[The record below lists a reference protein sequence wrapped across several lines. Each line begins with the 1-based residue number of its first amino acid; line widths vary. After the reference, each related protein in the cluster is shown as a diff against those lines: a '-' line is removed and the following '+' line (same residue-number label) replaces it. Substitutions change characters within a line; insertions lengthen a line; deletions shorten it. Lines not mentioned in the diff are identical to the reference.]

1 MPGLDSYALT
11 VGIVAGIWVLMA
23 LGLNIITGYAGQV
36 SLGHA
41 AFYAFG
47 AYTTAILTTK
57 LGWPWFIT
65 MPLSVVVAAG
75 LGVLLGLPSLRLKED
90 FLAIVTLGLGLV
102 TQSLA
107 LYLPFTG
114 GSLGIGGIPYP
125 SIGGF
130 SFSTG
135 TFFLLVAVLV
145 ALGIAL
151 SLVLDRSWIGL
162 GWRALRD
169 DELAARAMG
178 LDVTRLKVLAFAIGA
193 GYAGLA
199 GALLAHHLGFIIAYN
214 FGFNESITA
223 LAMIVVGGMGTVRG
237 ALLGALLL
245 AMAPELF
252 RPLAD
257 YRMSVYGALI
267 VVVMAFQ
274 PGGLLGERSWIGRR
288 LKVRSLRWRAKH
300 G

>member
-1 MPGLDSYALT
+1 MILDNYAFT
-11 VGIVAGIWVLMA
+11 VGTVVGIWVLMA
-23 LGLNIITGYAGQV
+23 LGLNVITGYAGQV

-47 AYTTAILTTK
+47 AYTTAILTTNVG
-57 LGWPWFIT
+57 LPWFLT
-65 MPLSVVVAAG
+65 MPLAVVVAAV
-75 LGVLLGLPSLRLKED
+75 LGVLLALPSLRLRED

-125 SIGGF
+125 SLGSF
-130 SFSTG
+130 SFSTP
-135 TFFLLVAVLV
+135 TYFLMVAILVVAGVL
-145 ALGIAL
+145 L
-151 SLVLDRSWIGL
+151 SLWLDRSWVGL

-169 DELAARAMG
+169 DELAAQAMG
-178 LDVTRLKVLAFAIGA
+178 IDVTRLKVLAFAIGA

-237 ALLGALLL
+237 ALFGALLL
-245 AMAPELF
+245 ALTPEVF
-252 RPLAD
+252 RALAD
-257 YRMSVYGALI
+257 YRLSIYGLLI
-267 VVVMAFQ
+267 VGVMVFQ
-274 PGGLLGERSWIGRR
+274 PGGLLGDRSWA
-288 LKVRSLRWRAKH
+288 VRTWRARR

>member
-1 MPGLDSYALT
+1 MDSYALT
-11 VGIVAGIWVLMA
+11 VGIVVGIWVLMA

-47 AYTTAILTTK
+47 AYTTAILTTN
-57 LGWPWFIT
+57 LGWPWFVT
-65 MPLSVVVAAG
+65 MPMAVVVAAV
-75 LGVLLGLPSLRLKED
+75 LGVLLGLPSLRLRED

-125 SIGGF
+125 SVGGV
-130 SFSTG
+130 SLG
-135 TFFLLVAVLV
+135 TDGYFAMVMVL
-145 ALGIAL
+145 ALLGIAL
-151 SLVLDRSWIGL
+151 SLRLDRSWVGL

-169 DELAARAMG
+169 DELAARSMG
-178 LDVTRLKVLAFAIGA
+178 IDVTRLKVLAFAIGA

-237 ALLGALLL
+237 ALVGALLL

-257 YRMSVYGALI
+257 YRMSIYGALI
-267 VVVMAFQ
+267 VAVMVFQ
-274 PGGLLGERSWIGRR
+274 PGGLLGERSWIARR
-288 LKVRSLRWRAKH
+288 LRARSLRLRVKH

>member
-1 MPGLDSYALT
+1 MILDNYAFT
-11 VGIVAGIWVLMA
+11 VGTVVGIWVLMA
-23 LGLNIITGYAGQV
+23 LGLNVITGYAGQV

-47 AYTTAILTTK
+47 AYTTAILTTNVG
-57 LGWPWFIT
+57 LPWFLT
-65 MPLSVVVAAG
+65 MPLAVVVAAV
-75 LGVLLGLPSLRLKED
+75 LGVLLALPSLRLRED

-125 SIGGF
+125 SLGSF
-130 SFSTG
+130 SFSTPAY
-135 TFFLLVAVLV
+135 FLMVAILAAGGVL
-145 ALGIAL
+145 L
-151 SLVLDRSWIGL
+151 SLWLDRSWVGL

-169 DELAARAMG
+169 DELAAQAMG
-178 LDVTRLKVLAFAIGA
+178 IDVTRLKVLAFAIGA

-237 ALLGALLL
+237 ALFGALLL
-245 AMAPELF
+245 ALTPEVF
-252 RPLAD
+252 RALAD
-257 YRMSVYGALI
+257 YRLSIYGLLI
-267 VVVMAFQ
+267 VGVMVFQ
-274 PGGLLGERSWIGRR
+274 PGGLLGDRSWA
-288 LKVRSLRWRAKH
+288 VRTWRARR

>member
-1 MPGLDSYALT
+1 MDSYALS
-11 VGIVAGIWVLMA
+11 VGIVVGIWVLMA

-47 AYTTAILTTK
+47 AYTTAILTTN
-57 LGWPWFIT
+57 LGWPWFVT
-65 MPLSVVVAAG
+65 MPLAVVVAAV

-90 FLAIVTLGLGLV
+90 FLAIVTLGFGLV

-125 SIGGF
+125 SVGGF
-130 SFSTG
+130 SFG
-135 TFFLLVAVLV
+135 TDSYFMMVLLF
-145 ALGIAL
+145 ALLGTAL
-151 SLVLDRSWIGL
+151 SLWLDRSWIGL

-169 DELAARAMG
+169 DELAARSMG
-178 LDVTRLKVLAFAIGA
+178 IDVTRLKVLAFAIGA

-199 GALLAHHLGFIIAYN
+199 GSLLAHHLGFIIAYN

-237 ALLGALLL
+237 ALVGALLL
-245 AMAPELF
+245 GLAPELF
-252 RPLAD
+252 RPLAE
-257 YRMSVYGALI
+257 YRMSIYGALI
-267 VVVMAFQ
+267 VAVMVFQ
-274 PGGLLGERSWIGRR
+274 PGGLLGERSLIARR
-288 LKVRSLRWRAKH
+288 LRARSLRLRVKH

>member
-1 MPGLDSYALT
+1 MGS
-11 VGIVAGIWVLMA
+11 VAGIWVLLA

-47 AYTTAILTTK
+47 AYTTAMLTTN
-57 LGWPWFIT
+57 LGWPWLVT
-65 MPLSVVVAAG
+65 VPLAVVVAAV
-75 LGVLLGLPSLRLKED
+75 LGVLLGLPSLRLRED

-125 SIGGF
+125 SLGGF
-130 SFSTG
+130 
-135 TFFLLVAVLV
+135 TFDTATYFLMVAVLAALGV
-145 ALGIAL
+145 ALSRWLA
-151 SLVLDRSWIGL
+151 RSWIGL

-178 LDVTRLKVLAFAIGA
+178 LNVTALKVLAFAVGA

-199 GALLAHHLGFIIAYN
+199 GALLAHYLGFIIAYN
-214 FGFNESITA
+214 FGFGESITA
-223 LAMIVVGGMGTVRG
+223 LAMVVVGGMGTIRG
-237 ALLGALLL
+237 PVAGALLL
-245 AMAPELF
+245 ALAPEVF

-257 YRMSVYGALI
+257 YRMTIYGALI
-267 VVVMAFQ
+267 AAVMVLQ
-274 PGGLLGERSWIGRR
+274 PGGLLGERSWLARRLRGRR
-288 LKVRSLRWRAKH
+288 

>member
-1 MPGLDSYALT
+1 MLGLDNYMLS
-11 VGIVAGIWVLMA
+11 VGILAGIWVLLA
-23 LGLNIITGYAGQV
+23 LGLNVITGYAGQV

-47 AYTTAILTTK
+47 AYTTAMLTTN
-57 LGWPWFIT
+57 LGWPWIVT
-65 MPLSVVVAAG
+65 MPLAIVVAAA
-75 LGVLLGLPSLRLKED
+75 LGVVLGLPSLRLRDD

-125 SIGGF
+125 ALGPLRF
-130 SFSTG
+130 DTPAYFAM
-135 TFFLLVAVLV
+135 VVVLV
-145 ALGIAL
+145 IVGIAL
-151 SLVLDRSWIGL
+151 SAWLARSWVGL

-178 LDVTRLKVLAFAIGA
+178 INVTALKVLAFAVGA

-214 FGFNESITA
+214 FGFAESITA
-223 LAMIVVGGMGTVRG
+223 LAMIVVGGLGTVRG
-237 ALLGALLL
+237 PVVGALLL
-245 AMAPELF
+245 ALAPEVF

-257 YRMSVYGALI
+257 YRMTIYGALVAAVI
-267 VVVMAFQ
+267 VLQ
-274 PGGLLGERSWIGRR
+274 PQGLLGERAW
-288 LKVRSLRWRAKH
+288 LVQRWRWRR

>member
-1 MPGLDSYALT
+1 MDSYALS
-11 VGIVAGIWVLMA
+11 VGIVVGIWVLMA

-47 AYTTAILTTK
+47 AYTTAILTTN
-57 LGWPWFIT
+57 LGWPWFVT
-65 MPLSVVVAAG
+65 MPLAVVVAAV

-125 SIGGF
+125 SVGGF
-130 SFSTG
+130 SFG
-135 TFFLLVAVLV
+135 TDSYFMMVLLF
-145 ALGIAL
+145 ALLGTAL
-151 SLVLDRSWIGL
+151 SLWLDRSWIGL

-169 DELAARAMG
+169 DELAARSMG
-178 LDVTRLKVLAFAIGA
+178 IDVTRLKVLAFAIGA

-199 GALLAHHLGFIIAYN
+199 GSLLAHHLGFIIAYN

-237 ALLGALLL
+237 ALVGALLL
-245 AMAPELF
+245 GLAPELF
-252 RPLAD
+252 RPLAE
-257 YRMSVYGALI
+257 YRMSIYGALI
-267 VVVMAFQ
+267 VAVMVFQ
-274 PGGLLGERSWIGRR
+274 PGGLLGERSLIARR
-288 LKVRSLRWRAKH
+288 LRARSLRLRVKH